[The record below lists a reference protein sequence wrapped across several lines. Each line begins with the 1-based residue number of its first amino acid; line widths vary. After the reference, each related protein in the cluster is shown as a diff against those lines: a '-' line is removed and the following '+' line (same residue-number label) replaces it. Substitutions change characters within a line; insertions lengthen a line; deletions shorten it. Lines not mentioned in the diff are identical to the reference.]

1 MCNRW
6 IDDIGNKE
14 NRWVYKH
21 LFPEKFD
28 GAVIFHSPYIL
39 KLKHFLSE
47 KECAWMIEQAKDKYT
62 RSTMWIDGELARD
75 PRRTS
80 QSAILTDNGCT
91 TRPYNALLSNV
102 IRRVCILTGCVPGQV
117 EGLMV
122 IKYEVGEEYQEHWD
136 YFEDED
142 VEALKDGGQRIAT
155 FFVYL
160 NDMDPE
166 DGGSTV
172 FPEIGLQCIPERGAA
187 LFWWNQYGPDLIQE
201 TKHCGTPVKKGT
213 KYGLNVWIRYPG
225 W

>member
-1 MCNRW
+1 MQNKW
-6 IDDIGNKE
+6 IDDIDNKE
-14 NRWVYKH
+14 NRWVYKP
-21 LFPEKFD
+21 LFPEKFS
-28 GAVIFHSPYIL
+28 GAVIYYSPYIV

-47 KECAWMIEQAKDKYT
+47 KECGWLIEQAKDKYT
-62 RSTMWIDGELARD
+62 RSTMWIDGKLAHD

-80 QSAILTDNGCT
+80 QSAILTDNGCIK
-91 TRPYNALLSNV
+91 RPYNALLSNI

-136 YFEDED
+136 YFEEED
-142 VEALKDGGQRIAT
+142 VGALNQRIAT

-160 NDMDPE
+160 NDMEPE
-166 DGGSTV
+166 DGGATV
-172 FPEIGLQCIPERGAA
+172 FPRLGLKCIPDRGSA
-187 LFWWNQYGPDLIQE
+187 LFWWNKYGDQLLE
-201 TKHCGTPVKKGT
+201 DTKHCGAPVLKGT